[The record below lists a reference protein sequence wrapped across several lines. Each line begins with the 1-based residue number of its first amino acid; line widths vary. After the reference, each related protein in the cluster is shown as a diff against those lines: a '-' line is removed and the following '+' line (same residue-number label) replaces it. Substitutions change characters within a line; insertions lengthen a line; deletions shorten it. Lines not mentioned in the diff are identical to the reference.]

1 MAEIT
6 PVAQDFRAPLETNQI
21 FMTTVQ
27 FDPPVFF
34 NAVEMLPVSD
44 TTSGDTGPRWED

>member
-6 PVAQDFRAPLETNQI
+6 PVALDQRAPLETNQI

-34 NAVEMLPVSD
+34 NPVEFLPASD
-44 TTSGDTGPRWED
+44 TTSGDAGPRWE